1 MNGRRNIKR
10 LAELALG
17 LAVVVS
23 AIATVYAK
31 HESRKLYSELQV
43 LQRERDRLE
52 MEWGQLQI
60 EQSAWSTHARVE
72 RMAREEIGM
81 GEPRPE
87 QLRMLP

>member
-1 MNGRRNIKR
+1 MGRHNMKR
-10 LAELALG
+10 VAEVVLG
-17 LAVVVS
+17 LAVVIS
-23 AIATVYAK
+23 AVATVYAK
-31 HESRKLYSELQV
+31 HESRKLYSELQL
-43 LQRERDRLE
+43 LQRERDRIE

-60 EQSAWSTHARVE
+60 EQSTWSTHARVE

>member
-1 MNGRRNIKR
+1 MGRHNMKR
-10 LAELALG
+10 VAEVALG
-17 LAVVVS
+17 LAVVIS
-23 AIATVYAK
+23 AVATVYAK
-31 HESRKLYSELQV
+31 HESRKLYSELQL
-43 LQRERDRLE
+43 LQRERDRIE

-60 EQSAWSTHARVE
+60 EQSTWSTHARVE